1 MLLIITKK
9 FLISSKSMVHMN
21 FMDKTKVLEFDD
33 IHVFLNTW
41 IKRRLEIY

>member
-1 MLLIITKK
+1 
-9 FLISSKSMVHMN
+9 MN

-41 IKRRLEIY
+41 IKRRLEIYQRRKEAVLLEMVK